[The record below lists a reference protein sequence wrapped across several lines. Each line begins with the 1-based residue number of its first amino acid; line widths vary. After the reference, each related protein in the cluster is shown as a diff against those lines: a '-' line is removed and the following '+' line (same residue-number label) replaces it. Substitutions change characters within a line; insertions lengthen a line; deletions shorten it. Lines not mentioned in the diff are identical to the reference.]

1 MALPALGGEKSDVTE
16 SDRRQSKNG
25 GTAAPR
31 LLGSPFPHVFVS
43 LPPQIAVRFK
53 RGVMSEELFAQKGV
67 ILSGVPQKQEREST
81 FCRRPSP
88 PLLIFFHSS

>member
-1 MALPALGGEKSDVTE
+1 MALPALGGEKSDVTK

-81 FCRRPSP
+81 FCRP
-88 PLLIFFHSS
+88 PLIFFHSS